1 MIAKANARTELRG
14 VEDPELQGKTR
25 NKELLTPVNDPH
37 GGKLSRP

>member
-14 VEDPELQGKTR
+14 VEDPELTR

-37 GGKLSRP
+37 GGKLSRPQI